1 MRATLLTA
9 VLVLCVMPV
18 PACAPIEGRTTL
30 MQGVSPVAPISASQV
45 EIVTEQADSDRF
57 QSIARLQYRT
67 PGDNF
72 DGTEERLL
80 IDRLKKEAA
89 ALGADVLL
97 DVRITVEEDGTETV
111 VHEHRYGD
119 MYPEDRDRRWGSTTT
134 TARIKTG
141 PSYRTV
147 VTATAARRR

>member
-1 MRATLLTA
+1 MRSTLLML
-9 VLVLCVMPV
+9 VLVLSAAWV

-30 MQGVSPVAPISASQV
+30 MQGVSPVESISAGQV

-72 DGTEERLL
+72 DGSQERLL

-89 ALGADVLL
+89 AIGADALL
-97 DVRITVEEDGTETV
+97 DVRISVEENGTETV
-111 VHEHRYGD
+111 VNEYRYGD
-119 MYPEDRDRRWGSTTT
+119 MYPDDRDRRWGSTTT

-147 VTATAARRR
+147 ATATAARRR